1 MEVSELS
8 NKPSSKNKWNT
19 AHYVHVSFLVKRDME
34 TGKSLERERLQA
46 LAAKAGKSTSRY
58 IVDAINAY
66 AGEQVITP
74 LDDESRKKKN
84 VGPVVSTVAAGS
96 TVSNV
101 ATGPPCGC

>member
-96 TVSNV
+96 TSE
-101 ATGPPCGC
+101 G